1 MSDEM
6 PASRR
11 VGQALQ
17 PWQEVGVGRE
27 AAGLRGGSVEGSDEM
42 PAPRR
47 VGRALQPWQEVGV
60 GREARTA
67 TPSLVCG
74 IDSVWCVG

>member
-1 MSDEM
+1 M
-6 PASRR
+6 
-11 VGQALQ
+11 
-17 PWQEVGVGRE
+17 
-27 AAGLRGGSVEGSDEM
+27 SDEM

-60 GREARTA
+60 GREARTT

-74 IDSVWCVG
+74 VDSQREVTQPGVWDRLSLVMG